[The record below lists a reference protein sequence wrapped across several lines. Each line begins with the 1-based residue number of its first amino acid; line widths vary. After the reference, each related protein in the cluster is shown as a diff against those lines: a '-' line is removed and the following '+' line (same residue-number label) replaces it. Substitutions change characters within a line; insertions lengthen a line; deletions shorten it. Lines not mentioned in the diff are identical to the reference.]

1 MFKGHPKG
9 LYALALANTGERFG
23 YYTMLAIFTLFLQA
37 KFGFSAVA
45 TSNIFAGFLALVYFL
60 PLLGGILADKFGY
73 GKMVVTGII
82 VMFAGYVALAI
93 PASNGVDG
101 KIARKKGIVT
111 VFGQLADPVADKIL
125 TTAALLA
132 FMQFGLCNIWIIMIV
147 LLREFTITSFRL
159 VATAQGIVIPANIY
173 GKLKTISQMVF
184 SLVIMILAEL
194 NDIGVLGEN
203 FPISA
208 VSNGLLWITAALCVI
223 SGVIYVKQSIKLI
236 DFSK

>member
-1 MFKGHPKG
+1 MNLPNKLTVARIILTPV
-9 LYALALANTGERFG
+9 YLAAMLMEFNYHYLVAAVVFIVASITDFVDGKLARKNNQITTFG
-23 YYTMLAIFTLFLQA
+23 KLCD
-37 KFGFSAVA
+37 
-45 TSNIFAGFLALVYFL
+45 
-60 PLLGGILADKFGY
+60 PLADK
-73 GKMVVTGII
+73 M
-82 VMFAGYVALAI
+82 
-93 PASNGVDG
+93 
-101 KIARKKGIVT
+101 
-111 VFGQLADPVADKIL
+111 L

-132 FMQFGLCNIWIIMIV
+132 FMDMGLCNIWIVMIV

-194 NDIGVLGEN
+194 NDVGILGEN

-208 VSNGLLWITAALCVI
+208 VSNGLLWITAALCVV